1 LVPPAAKASDFDAY
15 ADSYVDAV
23 QRSIDFSG
31 QDHETF
37 TRRTARHLLNLT
49 QRRLGDPTRLTGL
62 DVGCGVGLTDRFLV
76 ERVGELHG
84 VDTAKKAV
92 ARAAQANPTV
102 RYQAY
107 SGPRLPYA
115 DGRFDFAFAI
125 GVAHHVPPPQRPSFV
140 AELGRV
146 VRPGGLVALFEHNPY
161 NPLTRLAVSRCEFD
175 EDVVLLTRRTT
186 RGLLERSGL
195 QPVETGYL
203 IFLPF
208 ERARSAALERRLSHL
223 PLGAQYYVAATR

>member
-1 LVPPAAKASDFDAY
+1 MQSAANASELDAY
-15 ADSYVDAV
+15 ADSYADAV

-37 TRRTARHLLNLT
+37 TRRKALHLLDLT
-49 QRRLGDPTRLTGL
+49 QRRLGDPTRLAGL

-84 VDTAKKAV
+84 VDTAEAAV
-92 ARAAQANPTV
+92 ARSAHANPAV

-107 SGPRLPYA
+107 GGARLPYA

-125 GVAHHVPPPQRPSFV
+125 CVAHHVPPPQRASFV

-146 VRPGGLVALFEHNPY
+146 VRPGGVVALFEHNPY

-175 EDVVLLTRRTT
+175 EDAVLLTRRTM
-186 RGLLERSGL
+186 RRLLERTGL
-195 QPVETGYL
+195 QPVESRYV
-203 IFLPF
+203 IFVPF
-208 ERARSAALERRLSHL
+208 ERPRSAALERRLHRL